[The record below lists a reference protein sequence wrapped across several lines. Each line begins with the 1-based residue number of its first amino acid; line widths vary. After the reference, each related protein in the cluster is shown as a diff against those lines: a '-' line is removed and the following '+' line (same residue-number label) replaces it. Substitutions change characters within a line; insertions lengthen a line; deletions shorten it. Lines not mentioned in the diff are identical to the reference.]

1 MGIRRRG
8 GERLRP
14 PQTVD
19 RVAQTIAGRQE
30 IGARVPSHRQI
41 GLERQRTPE
50 RLVGAVIVVELEQE
64 LAAAGPRFREIGL
77 ERQRGAE
84 TGIRLGKP
92 QQRGQ

>member
-1 MGIRRRG
+1 
-8 GERLRP
+8 
-14 PQTVD
+14 
-19 RVAQTIAGRQE
+19 
-30 IGARVPSHRQI
+30 VPSHRQI